1 MQYLGNGEIEFLG
14 CNQPK
19 IYYFVDNIYSI
30 GDLLYIKPKALL
42 GILEKIVIKDIL
54 ANGEYPY
61 YITYIDTYNWIWNE
75 EELISLETAQNLIEI
90 YKEKNKNLN
99 LQNIKNCK

>member
-1 MQYLGNGEIEFLG
+1 MDYSGTGQIAFLG

-19 IYYFVDNIYSI
+19 IYYFADNIYSV

-61 YITYIDTYNWIWNE
+61 YLTYIDTYNWIWNE
-75 EELISLETAQNLIEI
+75 EELIRYDIAQDLIEI
-90 YKEKNKNLN
+90 YKERLKNLN
-99 LQNIKNCK
+99 LQKIINCE